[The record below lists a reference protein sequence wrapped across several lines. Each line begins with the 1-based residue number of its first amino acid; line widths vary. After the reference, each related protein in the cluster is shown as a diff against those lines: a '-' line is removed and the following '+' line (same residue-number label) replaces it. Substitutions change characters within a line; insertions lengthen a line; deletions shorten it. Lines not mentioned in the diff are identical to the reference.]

1 MSNEPE
7 RPIEK
12 LLRAAAQK
20 RRDEAG
26 APLEL
31 HPATRRLLQG
41 EVARQLAKPERAAR
55 SFPQLLARLWP
66 RFALGV
72 ALFAVLVVAARL
84 LVPMPGKD
92 KSEALLAKNEPIP
105 QAAPAK
111 EHLPTPPAATATVPA
126 APPPVTEANPSA
138 ATFTDAARPT
148 PSKSARQYRV
158 EEQRLLK
165 DSSTLQ
171 TDRDA
176 AKKLESAAA
185 PRLADREKA
194 AEAKIA
200 ASGGTRAPLPAGT
213 VNGSY
218 ERQLGLAGKP
228 APPGGVPAAPASP
241 SPIATTPT
249 QVSEMSVDESA
260 KRTREK
266 ADQPAFAY
274 KSPPTVA
281 SASSPKYSSA
291 APDSFA
297 ESAAEAR
304 KEARSV
310 SVAQRFA
317 QVAPGS
323 KAKNRLADKASP
335 AQPVLTSF
343 QVEQSG
349 SELRIVD
356 GDGSV
361 YSGFVQL
368 ADHAN
373 RLGSVNGDKPAAAL
387 ALKAPAAKPAPQSAM
402 AAGSTKQ
409 AGQNYYFR
417 VTGTNRTLH
426 KKVVFTGNLVAAA
439 NVTLFTQTTNAST
452 YGSAVGGSQPAPA
465 VQSPQPLLNARIS
478 GKAVI
483 GDRKEIEI
491 NAVPTGP

>member
-12 LLRAAAQK
+12 LLCAAAQK

-26 APLEL
+26 ASLDL

-41 EVARQLAKPERAAR
+41 EVARQFAKPEREAR

-66 RFALGV
+66 RFAWGV
-72 ALFAVLVVAARL
+72 AIFAVLVVAARL
-84 LVPMPGKD
+84 LVPMPGRD

-105 QAAPAK
+105 QAATAK
-111 EHLPTPPAATATVPA
+111 ALSHHAATATVPA
-126 APPPVTEANPSA
+126 APAPVTEANPSA
-138 ATFTDAARPT
+138 ATFTDTARPT
-148 PSKSARQYRV
+148 PSIAARQSRV
-158 EEQRLLK
+158 EEQQLLK
-165 DSSTLQ
+165 DLVPPQ

-241 SPIATTPT
+241 SPIATTPAP
-249 QVSEMSVDESA
+249 VSEMSADESA
-260 KRTREK
+260 KRTSEK

-281 SASSPKYSSA
+281 SASNPKYYRA
-291 APDSFA
+291 ATDSFA

-310 SVAQRFA
+310 SVAQRFI

-323 KAKNRLADKASP
+323 KARNRLADKVSP

-361 YSGFVQL
+361 YSGFVQI
-368 ADHAN
+368 ADGA
-373 RLGSVNGDKPAAAL
+373 LGSVNGEKPAAAL
-387 ALKAPAAKPAPQSAM
+387 ALKARAAKPAPQAAM
-402 AAGSTKQ
+402 AAGSSAQ

-426 KKVVFTGNLVAAA
+426 KKVVFTGNLVAVA
-439 NVTLFTQTTNAST
+439 NVTLFTQTTNALS
-452 YGSAVGGSQPAPA
+452 YGNAVGGSQPAPA

>member
-1 MSNEPE
+1 MPNEPE

-12 LLRAAAQK
+12 LLHAAAQK

-41 EVARQLAKPERAAR
+41 EVARQLAKPEREAR

-66 RFALGV
+66 RFAWGV
-72 ALFAVLVVAARL
+72 AIFAVLVVAARL
-84 LVPMPGKD
+84 LVPMPGRD
-92 KSEALLAKNEPIP
+92 KSEARLAKNEPIP
-105 QAAPAK
+105 QAALAKAPLPPPSDAPAAV
-111 EHLPTPPAATATVPA
+111 PAPPAS
-126 APPPVTEANPSA
+126 VTEATPSVAASASA
-138 ATFTDAARPT
+138 ARSA
-148 PSKSARQYRV
+148 PSQPARQSRV
-158 EEQRLLK
+158 EEQQLLK
-165 DSSTLQ
+165 DLAPPQ

-176 AKKLESAAA
+176 AKKLELGVA

-194 AEAKIA
+194 AEAEIA
-200 ASGGTRAPLPAGT
+200 ASAGTRAPVPAGT
-213 VNGSY
+213 VNDRS
-218 ERQLGLAGKP
+218 R
-228 APPGGVPAAPASP
+228 AA
-241 SPIATTPT
+241 T
-249 QVSEMSVDESA
+249 
-260 KRTREK
+260 
-266 ADQPAFAY
+266 
-274 KSPPTVA
+274 
-281 SASSPKYSSA
+281 
-291 APDSFA
+291 DSFA

-310 SVAQRFA
+310 SVAQRFDR
-317 QVAPGS
+317 VAPGS
-323 KAKNRLADKASP
+323 KAKNLLADEVPP

-343 QVEQSG
+343 RVERSG

-361 YSGFVQL
+361 YSGFVQI
-368 ADHAN
+368 ADGAE
-373 RLGSVNGDKPAAAL
+373 RLGSVNGEKPAAAR
-387 ALKAPAAKPAPQSAM
+387 ALKARAAKPAPQAAT
-402 AAGSTKQ
+402 AAGSSAQ

-426 KKVVFTGNLVAAA
+426 KKVVFTGNLVGAA
-439 NVTLFTQTTNAST
+439 NVTLFTQTTNALS
-452 YGSAVGGSQPAPA
+452 YGTAVGGSQPAPA